1 MSWSD
6 DTELS
11 LRANTIGWNSLK
23 KRRSWFVSFKKKRLA
38 YYRYECHTHILC
50 SQPSHCHVE
59 KSSHVRANR
68 DILKWIHC
76 RLAFTIML
84 LDVFHVHQCCSCLG
98 FGKCLKSKMSKIDHR
113 ISKIDLDIP
122 VSVSCE
128 LHKPVLLNL

>member
-1 MSWSD
+1 MNVTLTFCVANLPTVMS
-6 DTELS
+6 
-11 LRANTIGWNSLK
+11 
-23 KRRSWFVSFKKKRLA
+23 RRVVML
-38 YYRYECHTHILC
+38 E
-50 SQPSHCHVE
+50 
-59 KSSHVRANR
+59 NR